1 MADSLRCASHLEFA
15 ARSRIWMAF
24 TFLAVFS
31 GGCLG
36 ARSIE
41 KPPDEQF
48 GHRYEGKAA
57 DGRETTI
64 ITPEEDEKSYI
75 YVPAV
80 YDTVHI
86 RAASPETANAIGVP
100 VEILI
105 KGGFPD
111 ACTELS
117 SVSQERAGNLIRVE
131 LDMRRPQGVLCASV
145 VRPYRFYLILDGQ
158 YEPGH
163 YSLRINEKTHPMVI
177 RPFEGRES

>member
-1 MADSLRCASHLEFA
+1 MVVALL
-15 ARSRIWMAF
+15 AF
-24 TFLAVFS
+24 LC

-64 ITPEEDEKSYI
+64 ISPEAEATSYI

-86 RAASPETANAIGVP
+86 RAAEPETADVIGVP

-131 LDMRRPQGVLCASV
+131 LEMRRPKGVLCASV
-145 VRPYRFYLILDGQ
+145 VRPYRFYLILDGL

-177 RPFEGRES
+177 RPFEGRKS